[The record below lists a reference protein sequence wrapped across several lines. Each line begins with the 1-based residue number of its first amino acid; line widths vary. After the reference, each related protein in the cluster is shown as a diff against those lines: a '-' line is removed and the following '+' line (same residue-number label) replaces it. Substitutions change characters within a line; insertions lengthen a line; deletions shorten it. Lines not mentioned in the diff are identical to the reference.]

1 MTGSLG
7 PSFDQARIDAIRA
20 SIASGTP
27 MGGSTVSAPPPQ
39 KPKSESRAL
48 WRNAGITILAFTALL
63 YAIEFIDVLD
73 DNALDREG
81 IRPRSVDGL
90 WGILWAPLL
99 HYGWGHL
106 IANTLPLIVLG
117 FLALLAGIARG
128 LAATGII
135 WLVAGVGTW
144 LTGETNSV
152 HLGAS
157 ALIFG
162 WLTFLI
168 ARGLFS
174 RSITQIA
181 IGLVVLFI
189 YGGLLWGVL
198 PGAEGISWQGHLFG
212 AIGGVI
218 AAWLVSSRGRAAKKQ
233 SAIAA

>member
-7 PSFDQARIDAIRA
+7 PSFDQARIDALRA
-20 SIASGTP
+20 SIASG
-27 MGGSTVSAPPPQ
+27 STVSTPASPE
-39 KPKSESRAL
+39 KPKSSSRAL

-73 DNALDREG
+73 DNALDQDG
-81 IRPRSVDGL
+81 IRPRTLDGL

-128 LAATGII
+128 VAATGVI

-168 ARGLFS
+168 TRGLFT
-174 RSITQIA
+174 RSLAQIA
-181 IGLVVLFI
+181 IGLVVLFV

-198 PGAEGISWQGHLFG
+198 PGAQGISWQGHLFG

-218 AAWLVSSRGRAAKKQ
+218 AAWVVSSRGSGAKKQ
-233 SAIAA
+233 NAIAA

>member
-7 PSFDQARIDAIRA
+7 PSFDQARIDALRA
-20 SIASGTP
+20 SIAR
-27 MGGSTVSAPPPQ
+27 GSTVSTPAPPE
-39 KPKSESRAL
+39 KPKSSSRAL

-73 DNALDREG
+73 NNALDQDG
-81 IRPRSVDGL
+81 IRPRTVDGL

-128 LAATGII
+128 LAATGVI

-168 ARGLFS
+168 TRGLFT
-174 RSITQIA
+174 RSLAQIA
-181 IGLVVLFI
+181 IGLVVLFV

-198 PGAEGISWQGHLFG
+198 PGAQGISWQGHLFG
-212 AIGGVI
+212 AVGGVL
-218 AAWLVSSRGRAAKKQ
+218 AAWVVSSRGRGAKKQ
-233 SAIAA
+233 NAIAA

>member
-7 PSFDQARIDAIRA
+7 PSFDQARIDALRA
-20 SIASGTP
+20 SIASG
-27 MGGSTVSAPPPQ
+27 STVSTAPAPE
-39 KPKSESRAL
+39 KPKSSSRAL
-48 WRNAGITILAFTALL
+48 WRNAGITILVFTALL

-73 DNALDREG
+73 NNALDQDG
-81 IRPRSVDGL
+81 IRPRTLDGL

-128 LAATGII
+128 LAATGVI

-168 ARGLFS
+168 TRGLFT
-174 RSITQIA
+174 RSLAQIA
-181 IGLVVLFI
+181 IGLVVLFV

-198 PGAEGISWQGHLFG
+198 PGAQGISWQGHLFG
-212 AIGGVI
+212 AVGGVI
-218 AAWLVSSRGRAAKKQ
+218 AAWVVSSRGKGAKKQ